1 LPVAGDRKPFRQPAE
16 GLDGNWW
23 TILDDL
29 RNWMASEEC
38 RELAEAV

>member
-1 LPVAGDRKPFRQPAE
+1 MAAKGIVPPWLPV
-16 GLDGNWW
+16 
-23 TILDDL
+23 LDDL